1 MRNLERNLDKQGRWR
16 NKTVSFRMSKE
27 EVILLDN
34 LVALSGLTKQDY
46 IIKRLL
52 CKDVV
57 VVDLSGLTKQDY
69 IIKRLLCKDVVVV
82 GNTRVYKALKSHIEQ
97 VFTELKRLSN
107 TQEIDDVTL
116 STIQFIS
123 QILQEMKE
131 ENQ

>member
-1 MRNLERNLDKQGRWR
+1 
-16 NKTVSFRMSKE
+16 MSKE

-57 VVDLSGLTKQDY
+57 VV
-69 IIKRLLCKDVVVV
+69 
-82 GNTRVYKALKSHIEQ
+82 GNTRVYKALKNHMEQ
-97 VFTELKRLSN
+97 LCIELKKLTN
-107 TQEIDDVTL
+107 GNEIDDVTL
-116 STIQFIS
+116 STIQFID
-123 QILQEMKE
+123 QILQGMKE

>member
-1 MRNLERNLDKQGRWR
+1 MLKGVKNLERNLDKQGRWR

-27 EVILLDN
+27 EVALLDS

-57 VVDLSGLTKQDY
+57 VVD
-69 IIKRLLCKDVVVV
+69 
-82 GNTRVYKALKSHIEQ
+82 NTRLYKALKNYIEQ
-97 VFTELKRLSN
+97 IFTELKKLST
-107 TQEIDDVTL
+107 TQEIDDVTT
-116 STIQFIS
+116 STIQFIG
-123 QILQEMKE
+123 QFLRDMKE

>member
-1 MRNLERNLDKQGRWR
+1 MQKGVSNLERNLDKQGRWR

-27 EVILLDN
+27 EVTLLDN

-52 CKDVV
+52 CKD
-57 VVDLSGLTKQDY
+57 
-69 IIKRLLCKDVVVV
+69 IVVV
-82 GNTRVYKALKSHIEQ
+82 GNTRVYKALKNHIEQ
-97 VFTELKRLSN
+97 LCIGLKNLSN

-116 STIQFIS
+116 STIQFIN

>member
-1 MRNLERNLDKQGRWR
+1 LNKNLDKQGRWR

-27 EVILLDN
+27 EVMLLDN
-34 LVALSGLTKQDY
+34 LVSLSGLTKQDY

-57 VVDLSGLTKQDY
+57 VVD
-69 IIKRLLCKDVVVV
+69 
-82 GNTRVYKALKSHIEQ
+82 NTRIYKALKNQIEQ
-97 VFTELKRLSN
+97 IFTELKKLST

-116 STIQFIS
+116 STIQFIG
-123 QILQEMKE
+123 QILRDIKE

>member
-1 MRNLERNLDKQGRWR
+1 MERNLDKQGRWR

-57 VVDLSGLTKQDY
+57 VV
-69 IIKRLLCKDVVVV
+69 
-82 GNTRVYKALKSHIEQ
+82 GNTRVYKALKNHIEQ
-97 VFTELKRLSN
+97 LCMELKNLS
-107 TQEIDDVTL
+107 TMREIDDVAL
-116 STIQFIS
+116 STIQFIG
-123 QILQEMKE
+123 QILKGMKE